1 MGANTKIQWCH
12 HTWNPW
18 RGCTK
23 VSEGCRH
30 CYAES
35 MSKRNLKVLG
45 QWGPNGT
52 RVIASESMWREP
64 VKWNKAAEQAGERH
78 RVFCASLAD
87 VFEGEDT
94 MPANCVPI
102 VRAARLRLME
112 TINSTPWLDWL
123 LLTKRPENIMSVV
136 HELSD
141 DLDRTRPLDAGGT
154 DRDRVE
160 GMMHAWLNGRS
171 PGNVWLGV
179 SVEDQKAADERIP
192 HLLKV
197 PAAVRFLSCEPLLGP
212 TDLTLRLPHYK
223 CDAGAWRKLRKGPS
237 PMDGVDCG
245 WRGLSIPKR
254 MGGDTTPLEE
264 CICPGCWK
272 QNVDFIFGGV
282 NWVIAG
288 GESGHGARPCNI
300 EWIRSI
306 RDQCKAACVPCFI
319 KQLGAR
325 PEIHEGVELK
335 LNDPKGGDPDEW
347 PEDLR
352 VREMPEVPH
361 A

>member
-1 MGANTKIQWCH
+1 MAENSKIQWTT
-12 HTWNPW
+12 HTFNPW

-23 VSEGCRH
+23 VSDGCKN

-154 DRDRVE
+154 DHDRVE

-171 PGNVWLGV
+171 PANVWMGT

-192 HLLKV
+192 HLLKC
-197 PAAVRFLSCEPLLGP
+197 PARVRFLSVEPLLGP
-212 TDLTLRLPHYK
+212 VDLSKHLAAKHATAMAFI
-223 CDAGAWRKLRKGPS
+223 DSNAWHS
-237 PMDGVDCG
+237 MID
-245 WRGLSIPKR
+245 WI
-254 MGGDTTPLEE
+254 
-264 CICPGCWK
+264 
-272 QNVDFIFGGV
+272 
-282 NWVIAG
+282 IAG

-300 EWIRSI
+300 DWIRSI
-306 RDQCKAACVPCFI
+306 RDQCKSAGVPVFI
-319 KQLGAR
+319 KQLGSR
-325 PEIHEGVELK
+325 PVVVDESPNDDTGDSGKPKPFTVDLK
-335 LNDPKGGDPDEW
+335 DPKGGDPGEW

-352 VREMPEVPH
+352 VREMPEVLH

>member
-64 VKWNKAAEQAGERH
+64 LKWNETAKAAGERH

-102 VRAARLRLME
+102 VRAARLRLMK
-112 TINSTPWLDWL
+112 TIHSTPWLDWL

-154 DRDRVE
+154 DHDRVE

-171 PGNVWLGV
+171 PANVWMGS

-212 TDLTLRLPHYK
+212 VVLNLRSVLTGNRGGLISVNGDIGRLPGI
-223 CDAGAWRKLRKGPS
+223 D
-237 PMDGVDCG
+237 
-245 WRGLSIPKR
+245 
-254 MGGDTTPLEE
+254 
-264 CICPGCWK
+264 
-272 QNVDFIFGGV
+272 
-282 NWVIAG
+282 WVIAG

-300 EWIRSI
+300 DWIRSI
-306 RDQCKAACVPCFI
+306 RDQCKAASVPCFI
-319 KQLGAR
+319 KQLGANPLFEKWDVAFER
-325 PEIHEGVELK
+325 NIK
-335 LNDPKGGDPDEW
+335 DPKGGDPDEW

-352 VREMPEVPH
+352 VREMPEVRH